1 MINLALLHVYHCTE
15 RRGHKRVLNENEVK
29 SWTKWFIK
37 LITNEVKYLIYT
49 ALIKQ
54 LKLCFAN
61 EVRSERSERVNVVS
75 AIWLTNVV
83 IVITSE
89 RD

>member
-1 MINLALLHVYHCTE
+1 MFITVRNEETINEC
-15 RRGHKRVLNENEVK
+15 NENEVK

-37 LITNEVKYLIYT
+37 LITNEVKYLIIYT

-83 IVITSE
+83 IAKW
-89 RD
+89 

>member
-1 MINLALLHVYHCTE
+1 MFITVRNEETINEC
-15 RRGHKRVLNENEVK
+15 NENEVK

-37 LITNEVKYLIYT
+37 LITNEVKYLSIYT

-61 EVRSERSERVNVVS
+61 EVRSERSERVNIVS

-83 IVITSE
+83 IAKW
-89 RD
+89 

>member
-1 MINLALLHVYHCTE
+1 MFITVRNEETINEC
-15 RRGHKRVLNENEVK
+15 NENEVK

-37 LITNEVKYLIYT
+37 LITNEVKYLIIHT

-61 EVRSERSERVNVVS
+61 EVRSERSERRNVVS

-83 IVITSE
+83 IAKW
-89 RD
+89 